1 MIEQAPRYG
10 LLAEFTS
17 PEDLV
22 AAVRTA
28 HAQGYRRIDTYTP
41 YPVEGVAEVLGA
53 RRTAV
58 PWLTFLGGLSG
69 CALGYWLQYWVS
81 VIAYPL
87 NVGGRPLHSWPSFII
102 VTFEL
107 TVLFGGL
114 TAVLSML
121 ALNRLPR
128 PSHPLFAAE
137 RFLRASQDRFFLC
150 IEAADPRFHEPLTR
164 RLLLGLNPV
173 EVIDVPTDE

>member
-1 MIEQAPRYG
+1 MSQQAPLYG
-10 LLAEFTS
+10 LLAEFER
-17 PEDLV
+17 PEDLA
-22 AAVRTA
+22 AAVRTIR
-28 HAQGYRRIDTYTP
+28 AQGYRRLDAFTP
-41 YPVEGVAEVLGA
+41 YPVSEVTEALGA

-81 VIAYPL
+81 VIDYPL
-87 NVGGRPLHSWPSFII
+87 NVGGRPLHSWPSFVI

-107 TVLFGGL
+107 TVLFAGI

-128 PSHPLFAAE
+128 PSHPLFTVE
-137 RFLRASQDRFFLC
+137 RFRRASQDRFFLC
-150 IEAADPRFHEPLTR
+150 VEAADPRFHEPLTR
-164 RLLLGLNPV
+164 RLLSGLNPV
-173 EVIDVPTDE
+173 EVLDVHMDE